1 MSNHH
6 RLKGD
11 SVAQKSASDL
21 SLAGSES
28 LPKSNVSKPTSFAH
42 AMFENKKVSNVWP
55 PARICRNLAG
65 LKMLVVFETANME
78 FAGNHV
84 MNKQ

>member
-1 MSNHH
+1 MTI
-6 RLKGD
+6 LTETEKAALYGM
-11 SVAQKSASDL
+11 L
-21 SLAGSES
+21 
-28 LPKSNVSKPTSFAH
+28 
-42 AMFENKKVSNVWP
+42 WP

-84 MNKQ
+84 MNKRNYSDPNEKKR